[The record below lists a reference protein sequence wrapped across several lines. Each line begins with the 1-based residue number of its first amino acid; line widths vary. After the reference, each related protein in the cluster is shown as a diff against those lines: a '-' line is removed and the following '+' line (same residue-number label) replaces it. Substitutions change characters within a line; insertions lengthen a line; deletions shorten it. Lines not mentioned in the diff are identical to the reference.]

1 MVGINYY
8 LCTTSELPAIA
19 FRQHSLI
26 LAGHFSLHFSTRF
39 SFAEAFEPLT
49 SATTALVFDDT
60 SSSVAD
66 LLLACLAIGPG
77 MLSPNGLDEALV
89 DVDPVVLDLLN

>member
-1 MVGINYY
+1 M
-8 LCTTSELPAIA
+8 A

-26 LAGHFSLHFSTRF
+26 LAGHFSLHFSARF
-39 SFAEAFEPLT
+39 SFAAAFEPLT
-49 SATTALVFDDT
+49 SATTALVFDDI

-77 MLSPNGLDEALV
+77 MLSPNGLDEALA
-89 DVDPVVLDLLN
+89 DVDPVLLGLPN